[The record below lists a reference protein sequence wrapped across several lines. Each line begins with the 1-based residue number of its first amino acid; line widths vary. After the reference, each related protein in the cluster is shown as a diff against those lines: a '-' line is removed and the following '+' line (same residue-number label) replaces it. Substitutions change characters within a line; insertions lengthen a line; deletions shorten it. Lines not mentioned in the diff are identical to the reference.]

1 MKTKTK
7 TQSNPFTGPLLAELV
22 QQDKA
27 NKAAN
32 FPAPSVGEQ
41 TIPAPDLYQDSGS
54 GYNAGFVFPQN

>member
-7 TQSNPFTGPLLAELV
+7 PRSSPVTGPLLAELV

-41 TIPAPDLYQDSGS
+41 PLPPADLYQDSGS
-54 GYNAGFVFPQN
+54 GYNANFVFPQS